1 MDKEKM
7 YVPVQCIPMN
17 ANAGEIDLRDLFKTL
32 FKHKVFIFLFVL
44 IITSLSILYTLFI
57 AKPVYEIK
65 SYIEPGYINSYLKD
79 KIEKNYIINP
89 NTLKIEIN
97 SNFDNSKNTQIHF
110 PIVNS
115 NIVKDTNIIEI
126 KIQQKS
132 NDLAKK
138 DLDRIFKYIKSKEK
152 PLISSYSDNIKNQI
166 EILSKSKASYTKEI
180 EEYKQKLGT
189 TKDSRI
195 FQSLLDTISKDKEL
209 ILNITNNIERYKSL
223 VSPINIKTV
232 HYAGKI
238 LMQES
243 PIKPKKKLI
252 VIVSFITSFILS
264 IFLVFFIEF
273 IKSFKEEK

>member
-7 YVPVQCIPMN
+7 YVPVQCIPIN
-17 ANAGEIDLRDLFKTL
+17 TNVDEINLRDLFKTL

-97 SNFDNSKNTQIHF
+97 SNFDNSKNKQIHF

-138 DLDRIFKYIKSKEK
+138 DLDRIFNYIKSKEK
-152 PLISSYSDNIKNQI
+152 PIISYYSDNIKNQI